1 MAQNMKIVLV
11 CNAGMSTGIMKM
23 KLEEEAKKPNTKEFD
38 AALADLLRLISA
50 ADQVPEKLFGLA
62 YDYVDEM
69 EWAIDHLNEVSREYL
84 EANGDWQKAQD
95 ALSVIKPQV
104 EAMSSQVDWDAV
116 NRFVEL
122 GYDLD
127 MYALGYPELTE
138 STIETFRSVYN
149 EANTIYTGANEVTKS
164 YLDYYIYVYIEDME
178 SVICAIER
186 KGGIPVNNLEQIER
200 IKCWDTEIYTER
212 TLFHVTGKDLLE
224 NESIKK
230 KLMDI
235 SMETGDFFLKT
246 KEKDFS
252 GVIPIHELFEPFY
265 GLIPALQLHKE
276 DEFIVG
282 ETVSVL
288 RDQLGTLEYRCF
300 VVDEK
305 Y

>member
-1 MAQNMKIVLV
+1 
-11 CNAGMSTGIMKM
+11 MSQTGLMYCYKDKPKEDQYKSYYERYM
-23 KLEEEAKKPNTKEFD
+23 YAKKRDDTCFYDQSTDCFYNYDGIKID
-38 AALADLLRLISA
+38 IRKKRILAI
-50 ADQVPEKLFGLA
+50 
-62 YDYVDEM
+62 
-69 EWAIDHLNEVSREYL
+69 
-84 EANGDWQKAQD
+84 
-95 ALSVIKPQV
+95 
-104 EAMSSQVDWDAV
+104 
-116 NRFVEL
+116 
-122 GYDLD
+122 
-127 MYALGYPELTE
+127 
-138 STIETFRSVYN
+138 
-149 EANTIYTGANEVTKS
+149 
-164 YLDYYIYVYIEDME
+164 VYIEDME